1 MEVNYVIIFSFFII
15 LYSLSSKNN
24 KAESD
29 ETSEEAKTSEVSSCK
44 CAYLFNVLA
53 DSNSRIF
60 FPEQFV

>member
-1 MEVNYVIIFSFFII
+1 MIISFFII

-24 KAESD
+24 MAKSD

-53 DSNSRIF
+53 DSNSLISF

>member
-1 MEVNYVIIFSFFII
+1 M
-15 LYSLSSKNN
+15 
-24 KAESD
+24 AESD

-53 DSNSRIF
+53 DSNSLVSF